1 MPTIETPQSALIS
14 PQQVAASAQA
24 PASAAKPPRHLLS
37 LAHLDAAEIGA
48 IVDRAVEHASG
59 LRQPSG
65 ALLGKIIGLYFRKT
79 STRTR
84 TSFAVAT
91 AKLGGSALIY
101 GANDLQIET
110 GETYEDTGR
119 VLSGYLDGLVIR
131 TAGPQSEMSD
141 LAKQNTMP
149 VINAMSGREHPTQ
162 ALADLAVLKAHFG
175 SLEGLR
181 VLYVGE
187 GNNTASALA
196 YALSRIRGV
205 YFELLTPPG
214 FALPD
219 SVIAECDLLARQH
232 GATLRAHQSIHELPC
247 CVDAVYTTRWLTTG
261 VSRTDPDWRDA
272 FRPFSVTPAMM
283 KRVSKPSGTVFLHD
297 LPAVRGEEV
306 AAAVLDGPQSIAF
319 QQARFKLF
327 SAMAALEWC
336 LCGF

>member
-1 MPTIETPQSALIS
+1 MPIIKTPKSAIIS
-14 PQQVAASAQA
+14 PRRVAA
-24 PASAAKPPRHLLS
+24 PVRASAGAANQSRHLLS
-37 LAHLDAAEIGA
+37 LAHLDAAEIKA

-59 LRQPSG
+59 LRKPYG
-65 ALLGKIIGLYFRKT
+65 PLLGKIIGLYFRNT

-91 AKLGGSALIY
+91 IKLGGSALIY

-131 TAGPQSEMSD
+131 TAGPQSEMCD
-141 LAKQNTMP
+141 LAKQNVMP
-149 VINAMSGREHPTQ
+149 VINAMSSREHPTQ
-162 ALADLAVLKAHFG
+162 ALADLAALKAHFG

-181 VLYVGE
+181 ILYVGE

-219 SVIAECDLLARQH
+219 SIITECDLLARQH
-232 GATLRAHQSIHELPC
+232 GATLRAHQSIDELPS
-247 CVDAVYTTRWLTTG
+247 CVDAVYTTRWRTTG
-261 VSRTDPDWRDA
+261 VSRTDPNWRDA
-272 FRPFSVTPAMM
+272 FRQFSVTPMM
-283 KRVSKPSGTVFLHD
+283 MNRVSKPSGTVFLHD

-306 AAAVLDGPQSIAF
+306 DAAVLDGPQSIAF

-327 SAMAALEWC
+327 GAMAALEWC

>member
-1 MPTIETPQSALIS
+1 MR
-14 PQQVAASAQA
+14 A
-24 PASAAKPPRHLLS
+24 PAYATKPPRHLLS
-37 LAHLDAAEIGA
+37 LAHLDAAEIEA

-59 LRQPSG
+59 LRQPS
-65 ALLGKIIGLYFRKT
+65 APLLGKIIGLYFRKT

-91 AKLGGSALIY
+91 LKLGGSTLLY

-131 TAGPQSEMSD
+131 TAGPQTEMCD

-149 VINAMSGREHPTQ
+149 VINAMSSHEHPAQ
-162 ALADLAVLKAHFG
+162 ALADLATLKTRFG
-175 SLEGLR
+175 ALEGLR
-181 VLYVGE
+181 ILYVGE

-219 SVIAECDLLARQH
+219 SILTECDLLARQH
-232 GATLRAHQSIHELPC
+232 GAAIQARESIDKLPS

-261 VSRTDPDWRDA
+261 VTRTDPNWRDV

-283 KRVSKPSGTVFLHD
+283 DRVSKPSGTVFMHD
-297 LPAVRGEEV
+297 LPAIRGEEV
-306 AAAVLDGPQSIAF
+306 DDAVLDGPQSIAF